1 MSLVNQELIDDA
13 TSESLL
19 QSVETVATDFLDDI
33 ARVKALKLSEEAFWD
48 IYGLLRP
55 GSYDFCSPRYDTL
68 TNFFEVA
75 KPSVATLKDAPS
87 PETESGI
94 SSEQEAAIDCFF
106 RKSALPAL
114 TWAQFQAF
122 VRTAIEAREYS
133 KFVFTRSLSGILEI
147 IAAQGARHGFA
158 REDITHLS
166 IADVLALLSVEA
178 EDGREFFREKIHS
191 ARSRHALAQSI
202 RLPQLLGDSTG
213 AFIAPFQVSRPNL
226 ITNKTVS
233 ADAIYLNSD
242 SNIDD
247 LDLFDKIVL
256 IESADPGFDWIFAH
270 NIAGLITQFG
280 GANSHM
286 AIRSAEFALP
296 AAIGCGLKLF
306 EELRDASI
314 IRLDCSSGLITK
326 IS

>member
-1 MSLVNQELIDDA
+1 M
-13 TSESLL
+13 
-19 QSVETVATDFLDDI
+19 
-33 ARVKALKLSEEAFWD
+33 
-48 IYGLLRP
+48 
-55 GSYDFCSPRYDTL
+55 
-68 TNFFEVA
+68 
-75 KPSVATLKDAPS
+75 
-87 PETESGI
+87 
-94 SSEQEAAIDCFF
+94 
-106 RKSALPAL
+106 
-114 TWAQFQAF
+114 
-122 VRTAIEAREYS
+122 
-133 KFVFTRSLSGILEI
+133 
-147 IAAQGARHGFA
+147 
-158 REDITHLS
+158 
-166 IADVLALLSVEA
+166 LALLSVEA

-191 ARSRHALAQSI
+191 ARSRHVLAQSI
-202 RLPQLLGDSTG
+202 RLPQLLGDPTG
-213 AFIAPFQVSRPNL
+213 AYIAPFQVSRPNL
-226 ITNKTVS
+226 ITKKTVS

-247 LDLFDKIVL
+247 LDLFEKILL

-270 NIAGLITQFG
+270 SIAGLITQFG